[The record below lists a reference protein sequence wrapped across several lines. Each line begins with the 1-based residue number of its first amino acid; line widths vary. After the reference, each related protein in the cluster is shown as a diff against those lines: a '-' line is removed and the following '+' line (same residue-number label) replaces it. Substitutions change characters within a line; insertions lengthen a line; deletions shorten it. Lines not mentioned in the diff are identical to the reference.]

1 MYKFKFLIFIF
12 VFFFY
17 YFNLN
22 ANILIK
28 YKIGNELI
36 TNFDIDN
43 EKKYL
48 LFLRPSLKN
57 LSESEITKISE
68 NSLIREI
75 IKKKEV
81 DKIFKDIKSSRF
93 IDELKKS
100 LFRFK
105 GVENEN
111 EFLKILKKN
120 NIDYKI
126 ILEKMKYEGLWN
138 ELVLQRYNSLVKIDK
153 LKLKQKLLIKISNEK
168 KYKYNLSELIFD
180 VSNTEKFENKNKEIR
195 NFIKTNNF
203 KSAAIKYSI
212 SSSANKGGE
221 IGWVKQT
228 LLSED
233 LIKYL
238 NNKEIGSTTEAIKY
252 PNGYL
257 ILKINDKKEMK
268 NTIDVDQELEE
279 LVKFEKNKQLNQF
292 SLLLFKKLKKNT
304 IINEY

>member
-1 MYKFKFLIFIF
+1 MNKFKFVFFIFIISSHF
-12 VFFFY
+12 LCVK
-17 YFNLN
+17 
-22 ANILIK
+22 AEILIK
-28 YKIGNELI
+28 YKIGNEII
-36 TNFDIDN
+36 TNIDIDN
-43 EKKYL
+43 EKNYL

-57 LSESEITKISE
+57 LPGNEITKISE

-81 DKIFKDIKSSRF
+81 DRIFKNIESTGF
-93 IDELKKS
+93 IDELKKR

-105 GVENEN
+105 GVNSET
-111 EFLKILKKN
+111 EFLEILKNKN
-120 NIDYKI
+120 INYEI

-153 LKLKQKLLIKISNEK
+153 KKLKQKLLMKISKDK
-168 KYKYNLSELIFD
+168 KYEYNLSELIFD
-180 VSNTEKFENKNKEIR
+180 VSNTEKFEDKYKEIKE
-195 NFIKTNNF
+195 FINTNNF

-212 SSSANKGGE
+212 SSSANIGGE

-228 LLSED
+228 LLSEE

-238 NNKEIGSTTEAIKY
+238 NKKAIGSTTDSIKY

-257 ILKINDKKEMK
+257 ILMINDKKEMK
-268 NTIDVDQELEE
+268 NTIDIDKELDE
-279 LVKFEKNKQLNQF
+279 LIKFEKNKQLNQF

>member
-1 MYKFKFLIFIF
+1 MLKMYKFKFLIFIF

-17 YFNLN
+17 YLNLN
-22 ANILIK
+22 ASILIK

-48 LFLRPSLKN
+48 VFLRPSLKN

-105 GVENEN
+105 GVKNET

-120 NIDYKI
+120 DIDYKI

-153 LKLKQKLLIKISNEK
+153 SKLKQKLLVKISNEK
-168 KYKYNLSELIFD
+168 KYEYNLSELIFD
-180 VSNTEKFENKNKEIR
+180 VSNVGVCESSPDTLGHWEPNPDLFHPHPVPLLKPVSLSNHIIQTSFELA
-195 NFIKTNNF
+195 
-203 KSAAIKYSI
+203 SDASPSVVPA
-212 SSSANKGGE
+212 
-221 IGWVKQT
+221 
-228 LLSED
+228 
-233 LIKYL
+233 
-238 NNKEIGSTTEAIKY
+238 
-252 PNGYL
+252 
-257 ILKINDKKEMK
+257 
-268 NTIDVDQELEE
+268 
-279 LVKFEKNKQLNQF
+279 
-292 SLLLFKKLKKNT
+292 
-304 IINEY
+304 

>member
-1 MYKFKFLIFIF
+1 M
-12 VFFFY
+12 
-17 YFNLN
+17 
-22 ANILIK
+22 
-28 YKIGNELI
+28 
-36 TNFDIDN
+36 
-43 EKKYL
+43 
-48 LFLRPSLKN
+48 
-57 LSESEITKISE
+57 
-68 NSLIREI
+68 
-75 IKKKEV
+75 
-81 DKIFKDIKSSRF
+81 
-93 IDELKKS
+93 
-100 LFRFK
+100 
-105 GVENEN
+105 
-111 EFLKILKKN
+111 
-120 NIDYKI
+120 
-126 ILEKMKYEGLWN
+126 
-138 ELVLQRYNSLVKIDK
+138 
-153 LKLKQKLLIKISNEK
+153 
-168 KYKYNLSELIFD
+168 SELIFD

-195 NFIKTNNF
+195 NFINTNNF